1 MEGRSKITSYRDLLV
16 WQKGMDLVTEV
27 YRITRKLPAHEA
39 YGLAAQMQRAA
50 VSIPSNIA
58 EGFGRQHRREYL
70 QHLAFA
76 NGSLKEVETQTLI
89 TVRLG
94 YLREGEIRVVL
105 QLADELGRMLNG
117 LMRKL
122 RASHRSPNPNT

>member
-1 MEGRSKITSYRDLLV
+1 MEGNSKIKSYRDLLV

-27 YRITRKLPAHEA
+27 YRITRRLPPHEA
-39 YGLAAQMQRAA
+39 YGLAVQMQRAA

-76 NGSLKEVETQTLI
+76 NGSLKEVETQALI
-89 TVRLG
+89 TVRLD
-94 YLREGEIRVVL
+94 YLKEEEIRVLL

-122 RASHRSPNPNT
+122 RMARTNP

>member
-1 MEGRSKITSYRDLLV
+1 MEAKIKIKSYRDLLV

-27 YRITRKLPAHEA
+27 YRITRRLPSHEA
-39 YGLAAQMQRAA
+39 FGLAAQMQRAA

-76 NGSLKEVETQTLI
+76 NGSLKEVETQALI
-89 TVRLG
+89 AVRLG
-94 YLREGEIRVVL
+94 YLKEEDIQEL
-105 QLADELGRMLNG
+105 MQMADELGRMLNG

-122 RASHRSPNPNT
+122 RMAGTNP

>member
-1 MEGRSKITSYRDLLV
+1 MEAKSKIKSYRDLLV
-16 WQKGMDLVTEV
+16 WQKGMDLVAEV
-27 YRITRKLPAHEA
+27 YRVTRRLPPHEG
-39 YGLAAQMQRAA
+39 YGLSSQMQRAA

-70 QHLAFA
+70 QHLAFS
-76 NGSLKEVETQTLI
+76 NGSLKEVETQALI

-94 YLREGEIRVVL
+94 YLKNEEIEAL
-105 QLADELGRMLNG
+105 MQLADEVGRMLNG

-122 RASHRSPNPNT
+122 RAVRPNP

>member
-1 MEGRSKITSYRDLLV
+1 MEDTSKIKSYQDLLV
-16 WQKGMDLVTEV
+16 WQKGMDLVTEA
-27 YRITRKLPAHEA
+27 YRVTRKLPPHEA

-58 EGFGRQHRREYL
+58 EGFGRHHRRENL

-76 NGSLKEVETQTLI
+76 NGSLKEVETQALI

-94 YLREGEIRVVL
+94 YLQEEDTQVL
-105 QLADELGRMLNG
+105 MQMADELGRMLNG

-122 RASHRSPNPNT
+122 RMVRTNP

>member
-1 MEGRSKITSYRDLLV
+1 MEGGDKIKSYRDLLV

-76 NGSLKEVETQTLI
+76 NGSLKEVETQALI

-94 YLREGEIRVVL
+94 YLKDADIQVL
-105 QLADELGRMLNG
+105 LKLADELGRMLNG

-122 RASHRSPNPNT
+122 RAARPNP